1 MKIIKEKL
9 KSLTPMDIFVTIS
22 VLVLIFIVIDQ
33 IGTEIIQA
41 VQNTIK

>member
-9 KSLTPMDIFVTIS
+9 KSLTTMDVFVTIS

-33 IGTEIIQA
+33 IGNEIIDAIQSI
-41 VQNTIK
+41 IK

>member
-9 KSLTPMDIFVTIS
+9 KSLTTMDVFVTIS

-33 IGTEIIQA
+33 IGTEIID
-41 VQNTIK
+41 TIQTIIK

>member
-9 KSLTPMDIFVTIS
+9 KSLTTMDVFVTIS

-33 IGTEIIQA
+33 IGNEIVDTIQ
-41 VQNTIK
+41 TIIK

>member
-9 KSLTPMDIFVTIS
+9 KSLTTMDVFVTIS

-33 IGTEIIQA
+33 IGNEI
-41 VQNTIK
+41 VDTILNISK

>member
-9 KSLTPMDIFVTIS
+9 KSLTTMDVFVTIS

-33 IGTEIIQA
+33 IGTEIIDAIQSI
-41 VQNTIK
+41 IK

>member
-9 KSLTPMDIFVTIS
+9 KSLTTMDVFVTIS

-33 IGTEIIQA
+33 IGTEIIDAIQPI
-41 VQNTIK
+41 IK